1 MFQGSFL
8 SVQPETHLHFLSRF
22 LETSMFSSFVDGKV
36 IARWVDRD
44 PVQHLFDSRLERER
58 LYDTEEEDSRNGR
71 YRKCTSLFESG
82 TFHLLCEIVFRRSIR
97 TCQCCKMT
105 HKTNTCMQKKIQ
117 NVLQVFLL
125 YLKLTVVHICE

>member
-22 LETSMFSSFVDGKV
+22 LETSIFSSFVDGKV
-36 IARWVDRD
+36 IARWVDGD

-58 LYDTEEEDSRNGR
+58 LCDAEEEDSRSGR

-82 TFHLLCEIVFRRSIR
+82 TFHLAHELISACLALQDELQRDHLYAEERRN
-97 TCQCCKMT
+97 K
-105 HKTNTCMQKKIQ
+105 KKIL
-117 NVLQVFLL
+117 NVLQVFIQ
-125 YLKLTVVHICE
+125 TCGAPV

>member
-1 MFQGSFL
+1 
-8 SVQPETHLHFLSRF
+8 
-22 LETSMFSSFVDGKV
+22 MFSSFVDGKV

-82 TFHLLCEIVFRRSIR
+82 TFREIIFRRSIR
-97 TCQCCKMT
+97 TCQFCKMS
-105 HKTNTCMQKKIQ
+105 HKTNTCTQKKI
-117 NVLQVFLL
+117 
-125 YLKLTVVHICE
+125 